1 MSIVISTVLRDA
13 KVNAAVAL
21 FDGGRI
27 RFLTAADVVVA
38 QASFTPG
45 AAFTPAVG
53 GQTFLSGTL
62 VDSFT
67 NAGTIT
73 KFDIE
78 TAGETLLLSG
88 SVTGIGGGGDI
99 TLVQTTFATGDR
111 FEVTNIVYTQPD
123 TEPTP

>member
-1 MSIVISTVLRDA
+1 MSIVISTTLRDA

-27 RFLTAADVVVA
+27 RFLTSADVVVA

-45 AAFTPAVG
+45 ATFTPAVG

-67 NAGTIT
+67 GAGTIA
-73 KFDIE
+73 KFEIE
-78 TAGETLLLSG
+78 TAGQTLLVSG
-88 SVTGIGGGGDI
+88 SVSGVGGGGDI
-99 TLVQTTFATGDR
+99 ELAQTAFSTGDR